1 MRLLTV
7 DDHAAMR
14 RLIGRVVN
22 DLFNVIVECE
32 NGADALYA
40 YERHQPDWV
49 VTLTK
54 GSATR
59 GTRVTKEIQG
69 QFFVLFI
76 D

>member
-32 NGADALYA
+32 NGADAL
-40 YERHQPDWV
+40 
-49 VTLTK
+49 
-54 GSATR
+54 
-59 GTRVTKEIQG
+59 
-69 QFFVLFI
+69 
-76 D
+76 